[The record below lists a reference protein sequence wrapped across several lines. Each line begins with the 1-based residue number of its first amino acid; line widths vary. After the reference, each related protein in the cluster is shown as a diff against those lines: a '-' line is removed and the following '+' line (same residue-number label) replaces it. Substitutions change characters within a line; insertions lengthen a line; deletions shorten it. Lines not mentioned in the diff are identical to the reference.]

1 MHHFPCWIHSYLPK
15 CDKRI
20 PGRKLCLL
28 LRLKIMWSSWPIG
41 RYFFQLF
48 MRVTVR
54 NESNTGQNI
63 RSYEVYL
70 FCVTQC
76 ALSTYTYGFHVGW
89 SVDSVWPASTEPGWG
104 LWITCWRLLRHQLQP
119 RWKVERDVST
129 RSKTSRPETET
140 PKGTIVGFQVENLWL
155 NSFVKIPVFLS
166 NSTLRSVHT

>member
-1 MHHFPCWIHSYLPK
+1 MFIQELVAQKKSKNEIASEVTKVCITFHVEST
-15 CDKRI
+15 RI
-20 PGRKLCLL
+20 CRNVTKEFQVGNVFTS
-28 LRLKIMWSSWPIG
+28 RLKIMWSSWPIG

-76 ALSTYTYGFHVGW
+76 ALSTYTYGFHVEW
-89 SVDSVWPASTEPGWG
+89 SVDSVWPASTEPGCG

-129 RSKTSRPETET
+129 RSKPPVQKLKP
-140 PKGTIVGFQVENLWL
+140 PKVRL
-155 NSFVKIPVFLS
+155 
-166 NSTLRSVHT
+166 